1 MSIELVIF
9 DCDGVLVDSE
19 RIAIQVDQ
27 EVLSELGW
35 DIEISEVIERF
46 VGRSNRYFQTEV
58 ENHLKIKLPAD
69 WSSQLNEKYLSRF
82 ETELTPI
89 AGVHQVLQEIPYE
102 YCVASSGT
110 IEKMQFTLGSTGLL
124 PNFEGKIFSAEQVN
138 YGKPAPDLFLL
149 AANTFGVTPENCLVV
164 EDSPAGLEAARNAGM
179 KAIAFSGG
187 LVSEDK
193 LQAFEVPVIQQMS
206 HLLAA
211 IAEL

>member
-35 DIEISEVIERF
+35 DIETSEVIERF
-46 VGRSNRYFQTEV
+46 VGRSNKYFQTEV

-89 AGVHQVLQEIPYE
+89 AGVHQALQEIPYE
-102 YCVASSGT
+102 YCVASSGP

-193 LQAFEVPVIQQMS
+193 LQAFEVPVIQHMS